1 MKRGPASQ
9 SSNCAKQKGKKK
21 ELNKDSADSFFLP
34 EWRELTSDP
43 HILKTIKGFNFEFVD
58 RP

>member
-21 ELNKDSADSFFLP
+21 ELNKDSADSNISFIEPDFKPAGRLKFFSLNG
-34 EWRELTSDP
+34 E
-43 HILKTIKGFNFEFVD
+43 N
-58 RP
+58 